1 MTVGGGAG
9 GFGGQ
14 GAHGFAGGHIGGVGR
29 LNGYGDDWMAKTKKT
44 IEDELRFRGIAPE
57 TISEIVS
64 KIEEPS
70 LVMPVLLAI
79 VTTAFVCTLIF
90 VAIWESTP

>member
-1 MTVGGGAG
+1 MGGGASG
-9 GFGGQ
+9 LFGGH
-14 GAHGFAGGHIGGVGR
+14 GAHGFAGDRVHGVGH

-57 TISEIVS
+57 TINEIVS

-70 LVMPVLLAI
+70 SVMPVLLAI
-79 VTTAFVCTLIF
+79 VTTALVCTLIF

>member
-1 MTVGGGAG
+1 MGGGTA

-14 GAHGFAGGHIGGVGR
+14 SAHGFAGGHVHDVGH

-44 IEDELRFRGIAPE
+44 IEDELRARGIAPE
-57 TISEIVS
+57 TINEIVS

-70 LVMPVLLAI
+70 FVMPVLLAI
-79 VTTAFVCTLIF
+79 VTTAFICTLIF

>member
-1 MTVGGGAG
+1 MGGGG
-9 GFGGQ
+9 GVFG
-14 GAHGFAGGHIGGVGR
+14 FSGGHIRSFGH
-29 LNGYGDDWMAKTKKT
+29 LNGYEEDWMAKTKKT

-57 TISEIVS
+57 IINEIVS

-70 LVMPVLLAI
+70 VVMPVLLAI